1 MNHLFLLRTNV
12 ASGEYL
18 PLRQSSAACLWSS
31 LPAPRSI
38 NLEPFG
44 QEFSVQV
51 SHFWEWEACFGAT
64 YQSLAPA
71 SQSSRRGYNLRVRFQ
86 QNRSVYTVFPAVR
99 YLHHCWKIP
108 CFSHLFQAGSANVSR
123 VRFQVQYVVY

>member
-1 MNHLFLLRTNV
+1 MLMVFF
-12 ASGEYL
+12 
-18 PLRQSSAACLWSS
+18 PC
-31 LPAPRSI
+31 PRSI

-51 SHFWEWEACFGAT
+51 SHVWEWEACFGAT

-86 QNRSVYTVFPAVR
+86 QNRSVYTVLPAVR
-99 YLHHCWKIP
+99 YLPLLEKSPAFPTSFRLLCKCLQSKVSSSRCCLLKPTHEQITHFVSNLYTKRED
-108 CFSHLFQAGSANVSR
+108 LF
-123 VRFQVQYVVY
+123 